1 MFAPVRGMNT
11 SERIQLIG
19 KAFAGRADLGFKS
32 EQDLWA
38 LVEGELGSRDILDRP
53 DRLGGSVFHARAPE
67 RIYHVCASNL
77 AVSAETSLVL
87 GFLLGSGLD
96 FKLPSAGLLAFEKS
110 VALLPQPLRETVSIL
125 REHDIQR
132 MAGADAV
139 VVYGSDETVS
149 EIRKQTG
156 THQRFLGYG
165 HKISLGVVLDRD
177 LSQTLASKAADE
189 ILAYEQLGCL
199 SPQAYFC
206 ETPESAASFARLLSV
221 ELGLLRDHDRQPL
234 PEQSLEQAA
243 LRRNYLER
251 ALARGN
257 QVLRGAQ
264 EDYMVVSGSG
274 PLETGPGHGCV
285 QVLADFNLIDPS
297 RWKGK
302 ISSVSFSSEPDSSL
316 LEQFR
321 SLGVSRFCKTG
332 ELQNPSLLWRHD
344 GRPRLGDL
352 VTWVTLEF

>member
-1 MFAPVRGMNT
+1 MNT
-11 SERIQLIG
+11 AERIQWIG

-53 DRLGGSVFHARAPE
+53 VRLGGAVFQAVAPE
-67 RIYHVCASNL
+67 RIYHICASNL

-87 GFLLGSGLD
+87 GFLLGSRLD
-96 FKLPSAGLLAFEKS
+96 FKLPSVGLPAFEKS
-110 VALLPQPLRETVSIL
+110 VALLPQPLRETVSIF

-132 MAGADAV
+132 MAGTDAV
-139 VVYGSDETVS
+139 VVYGSDETIS

-156 THQRFLGYG
+156 TQQRFLAYGY
-165 HKISLGVVLDRD
+165 KISLGVVLYRD
-177 LSQTLASKAADE
+177 LSQSLAAKAAHE

-257 QVLRGAQ
+257 QVLRRSQ
-264 EDYMVVSGSG
+264 EDYLVVSGSNV
-274 PLETGPGHGCV
+274 LETGPGHSCV
-285 QVLADFNLIDPS
+285 QVLSGFSLIDPL

-302 ISSVSFSSEPDSSL
+302 ISSVSFSSEPDRSL
-316 LEQFR
+316 LEQLC
-321 SLGVSRFCKTG
+321 SLGVSRFCRIG
-332 ELQNPSLLWRHD
+332 ELQNPPLLWRHD
-344 GRPRLGDL
+344 GRPRLADL